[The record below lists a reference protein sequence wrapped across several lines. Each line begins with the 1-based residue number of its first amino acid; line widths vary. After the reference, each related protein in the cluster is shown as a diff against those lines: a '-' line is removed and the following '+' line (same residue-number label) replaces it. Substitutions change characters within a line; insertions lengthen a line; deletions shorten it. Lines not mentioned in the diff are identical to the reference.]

1 MNAYFI
7 SGLGADAQMF
17 QKTELPEG
25 FVIHHLA
32 WLRPLGH
39 ETFPQY
45 AKRLAAG
52 IDQSQPFI
60 LVGLSLG
67 GMMAIEMNQFLRP
80 VYTILISS
88 VTNRKGLPFWFKLA
102 SLTGMYKIVPDYF
115 YHHRNFVT
123 AWLLGAQSGPDKA
136 LLSLVMRQADSVF
149 VKWAVPRILQWDNHF
164 IPSKMTHIH
173 GTSDVILP
181 YHPNERTLPVDG
193 GTHFMVYNR
202 AAAVNQLL
210 ADILA
215 SQQIRP
221 NPNIVSPV
229 LS

>member
-60 LVGLSLG
+60 LVPPSTGSVLSLG
-67 GMMAIEMNQFLRP
+67 
-80 VYTILISS
+80 
-88 VTNRKGLPFWFKLA
+88 W
-102 SLTGMYKIVPDYF
+102 
-115 YHHRNFVT
+115 
-123 AWLLGAQSGPDKA
+123 
-136 LLSLVMRQADSVF
+136 
-149 VKWAVPRILQWDNHF
+149 
-164 IPSKMTHIH
+164 
-173 GTSDVILP
+173 
-181 YHPNERTLPVDG
+181 
-193 GTHFMVYNR
+193 
-202 AAAVNQLL
+202 
-210 ADILA
+210 
-215 SQQIRP
+215 
-221 NPNIVSPV
+221 
-229 LS
+229 